1 MTLLFNLLFFVIA
14 CVGLILSGSFL
25 VRSLTKI
32 SRFLRITE
40 FVAAFVI
47 ISLATTVPE
56 LFVGISSAISRIPSL
71 SLGNV
76 IGSNIV
82 NLTLVLGIPILLARQ
97 IKIESKAVR
106 RDALYMVLLTPL
118 PLILMLLGGQLSRLD
133 GILLLIIFCFFSYK
147 IYKTQ
152 RKFPKVLENHIKPL
166 EMFLFTILFLLSIA
180 ALFFSAHF
188 VVKYAANLAGNLNF
202 APLLIGLFLVALGTS
217 LPELVFRATAAIKGH
232 SEMALGNTIGA
243 NAANLTLV
251 LGITALIYPIQT
263 DFLSFLIASVFMVV
277 ISFVFLTFLE
287 SEDRLS
293 WKEGLSLILLYV
305 FFIIIEIYLQKISY

>member
-1 MTLLFNLLFFVIA
+1 MALLFNLLFFVIA
-14 CVGLILSGSFL
+14 CAGLILSGSFL
-25 VRSLTKI
+25 VRSLAKI

-40 FVAAFVI
+40 FIAAFVI
-47 ISLATTVPE
+47 MSIATTVPE
-56 LFVGISSAISRIPSL
+56 LFVGISSAISQIPSL

-97 IKIESKAVR
+97 IKVESRTIR

-118 PLILMLLGGQLSRLD
+118 PLILMLLGNQLSRLD
-133 GILLLIIFCFFSYK
+133 GILLLVIFCFFSYK

-152 RKFPKVLENHIKPL
+152 RKFPKALENHIKPL
-166 EMFLFTILFLLSIA
+166 EMFLFTMLFLLCLV

-188 VVKYAANLAGNLNF
+188 VVKYAANLAGDLNF

-217 LPELVFRATAAIKGH
+217 LPELVFRSTAAIKGH
-232 SEMALGNTIGA
+232 GEMALGNTIGA

-305 FFIIIEIYLQKISY
+305 FFIIIEIYMQKIS